1 MVNNKKMREEKAGK
15 RAGAAGAA
23 VAGINGVNPGLAAL
37 FSFVPGGSHAGAL
50 YQRCSIPLAARQG
63 SALSPR
69 APPAILPPRAS
80 ATRCIC
86 SALLV

>member
-1 MVNNKKMREEKAGK
+1 MVNNKKCGRRKPE

-37 FSFVPGGSHAGAL
+37 FSFGPGGSPAGAL
-50 YQRCSIPLAARQG
+50 YQRCSIPLAVRQG

-69 APPAILPPRAS
+69 APLAILPPRAS
-80 ATRCIC
+80 AARCIC